1 MLFGEEHILQRKIK
15 AFPNLYADQ
24 LKYSLVQNLLNENV
38 SVFFVF
44 ISFVYI
50 IKVDKT
56 HEFDDESANETNH
69 ASSRVPYLSCLCE
82 SQKRWL
88 WLGLYFGH
96 YYLQKRFILLPR
108 RRQFVYLIVGK
119 ENKGPPPQ
127 EAWQLEHVD
136 TVASDGHRSSGSDRG
151 HKMTRS
157 KVKMEREMTITATS
171 SSFSRHQIFVYLWNN
186 LFIFG
191 SRTALVDILIC
202 FFHPSIFCHVYSS
215 FLCVWWW

>member
-1 MLFGEEHILQRKIK
+1 MTWVVLW
-15 AFPNLYADQ
+15 A
-24 LKYSLVQNLLNENV
+24 LLPT
-38 SVFFVF
+38 
-44 ISFVYI
+44 
-50 IKVDKT
+50 KT
-56 HEFDDESANETNH
+56 I
-69 ASSRVPYLSCLCE
+69 
-82 SQKRWL
+82 
-88 WLGLYFGH
+88 
-96 YYLQKRFILLPR
+96 FILLPR

-202 FFHPSIFCHVYSS
+202 FFHPSISATFILHFYVCGDDYS
-215 FLCVWWW
+215 